1 MSCCGNHNHDGN
13 HHADG
18 KHSGQSKKHNWM
30 MILCCVLPIV
40 LFAAI
45 LLFNGLT
52 SSTGNIFPFLLL
64 LICPLSH
71 FLLMP
76 MMSKKRH

>member
-1 MSCCGNHNHDGN
+1 
-13 HHADG
+13 
-18 KHSGQSKKHNWM
+18 

-40 LFAAI
+40 LFAAM
-45 LLFNGLT
+45 LLFNGIT
-52 SSTGNIFPFLLL
+52 GSTGNIIPFLLL

-71 FLLMP
+71 LVLMP